1 MSQPAHTAARRLLP
15 TSCSP
20 SVYRPAPGTSCTSN
34 RRRTWACTLPSRSGW
49 VKRQPES
56 RSVSWRERVRAD
68 SSNPPFAARP
78 AAASQ
83 GKGGRLGWAIG
94 SRQAMSTLAKARSHP
109 RSPASCLAEPPPRT
123 RVTDGTTGP
132 SVLLDHCAE
141 ARPRPC
147 FWCSSRPS
155 RPEPV
160 PPGPRSRLRRG
171 SACRRCPRCAV
182 VDTHAARLAA
192 PASRLSRRGARGLNY
207 RFGHA
212 VEVKAF
218 GERGGR
224 PRTPRRGTMSRQRR
238 RHLWP

>member
-49 VKRQPES
+49 FKRQPES
-56 RSVSWRERVRAD
+56 RSVSWQERVRAD

-94 SRQAMSTLAKARSHP
+94 SRQAMPTLAKARSHP
-109 RSPASCLAEPPPRT
+109 RSPASCLAEPPSRT

-147 FWCSSRPS
+147 FWCSS
-155 RPEPV
+155 V
-160 PPGPRSRLRRG
+160 PAGRSRCHPVRG
-171 SACRRCPRCAV
+171 LGCAGDPRAV
-182 VDTHAARLAA
+182 VAPGAPSLTPTRRAWPHRPAAYLAE
-192 PASRLSRRGARGLNY
+192 ARG
-207 RFGHA
+207 G
-212 VEVKAF
+212 
-218 GERGGR
+218 
-224 PRTPRRGTMSRQRR
+224 
-238 RHLWP
+238 

>member
-1 MSQPAHTAARRLLP
+1 
-15 TSCSP
+15 
-20 SVYRPAPGTSCTSN
+20 
-34 RRRTWACTLPSRSGW
+34 
-49 VKRQPES
+49 
-56 RSVSWRERVRAD
+56 
-68 SSNPPFAARP
+68 
-78 AAASQ
+78 
-83 GKGGRLGWAIG
+83 
-94 SRQAMSTLAKARSHP
+94 MSTLAKARSHP

-224 PRTPRRGTMSRQRR
+224 PRTPRRGTTSRQRPLMAMISYAGCRTVLTR
-238 RHLWP
+238 RRVPTVSQRDLLGSGMAPGRLNVTFSGGGALLAVSSVTARATRVGVVNRTVGC